1 MSRSL
6 KARSTNRIEQN
17 SKSRL
22 FETFG
27 TVSWIFFSFPC
38 LLMSGGSFGV
48 HIGHRNKLV
57 SFMCFIIHARA
68 LASHFQCTHTV
79 CTLARKHY
87 AHTRANACNLFYM
100 HAYTQLP
107 YSVKPRLCISRAFE
121 CWASLVALAC
131 KMESQWKYAAHAT
144 RLGAPTMQRLARGV
158 PFVGVYVVWPRIPT
172 SG

>member
-1 MSRSL
+1 MGFTLDTETSL
-6 KARSTNRIEQN
+6 YP
-17 SKSRL
+17 L
-22 FETFG
+22 C
-27 TVSWIFFSFPC
+27 VSSYMHEHW
-38 LLMSGGSFGV
+38 LHTL
-48 HIGHRNKLV
+48 
-57 SFMCFIIHARA
+57 
-68 LASHFQCTHTV
+68 QCTHKV

-144 RLGAPTMQRLARGV
+144 RLGAPTMGGLARGV
-158 PFVGVYVVWPRIPT
+158 PFVGVYVVWPHTPT
-172 SG
+172 SSQVDRHRQSYHT